1 MAPSKTIGLIAVV
14 LLIILVTGYAL
25 GEEGQ
30 APAAATV
37 AEQQR

>member
-1 MAPSKTIGLIAVV
+1 MEPSKTVGLIAVV

-25 GEEGQ
+25 GEDGS
-30 APAAATV
+30 APSATTV